1 MKNFLTILLIIAFT
15 VSGFTE
21 SKYRIKFATQAPEG
35 SAWIK
40 VMKEYSDEVEQLTN
54 GEVKFKIYP
63 GGIQGD
69 ENAVVRKM
77 RLGQIHSAGFT
88 GVGAGEIVPEFRV
101 LETPFLLRDYEES
114 DFITEMMSET
124 LSKKF
129 AENGYILLGLTEVG
143 FVYVYAKKP
152 IQSMSDLRGVKMW
165 MWEAD
170 PLAEASFQALSAN
183 AIPLSITDVLT
194 SLQTNLID
202 AIYTSPLACVSLQ
215 WYTRVDYMM
224 DFPLTNALGAILI
237 TKKEFEKLPTD
248 YQKILVEKGQQHM
261 ANLVHLSRQANEE
274 SIDLMKQN
282 GMQLIEIPQQNIK
295 EFEEAGIKARESLV
309 GKLYSRELLEKI
321 ETAVQE
327 FRSGKANLLTPT
339 NQ

>member
-1 MKNFLTILLIIAFT
+1 VKNILTLSLVIVFVI
-15 VSGFTE
+15 SGFAQT
-21 SKYRIKFATQAPEG
+21 KYRIKFATQAPEG

-40 VMKEYSDEVEQLTN
+40 VMNEYSDEVEQLTN
-54 GEVKFKIYP
+54 GEIKFKIYP

-77 RLGQIHSAGFT
+77 RLGQIHCAGFT
-88 GVGAGEIVPEFRV
+88 GVGAGEILPEFRV
-101 LETPFLLRDYEES
+101 LETPFLLRNYEES
-114 DFITEMMSET
+114 DFISEMMSEN

-129 AENGYILLGLTEVG
+129 EENGYILLGLTEVG

-152 IQSMSDLRGVKMW
+152 IRSMSDLRGVKMW

-170 PLAEASFQALSAN
+170 PLAEAAFQALHAN

-224 DFPLTNALGAILI
+224 NFPLTNALGAILI
-237 TKKEFEKLPTD
+237 TKKEFDKLPVD
-248 YQKILVEKGQQHM
+248 YQKILVEKGHQHM
-261 ANLVHLSRQANEE
+261 AHLVQLSREANEE
-274 SIDLMKQN
+274 SIELMKKN
-282 GMQLIEIPQQNIK
+282 GMQLIEIPQANIK
-295 EFEEAGIKARESLV
+295 EFEKAGIKARESLV
-309 GKLYSRELLEKI
+309 GKLYSKELLDKI

-327 FRSGKANLLTPT
+327 FRSGKANLQTPI